1 MNAKVKEFVWKR
13 KRPFKY
19 SLPLNLASYLNCVE
33 ALCGHDQCG
42 LRHFHLQRDSSWN
55 QTQGWRCPWSEVS
68 LWLEPVGL
76 SVGGSPSQGAGCM
89 SWKHL
94 EQAPVWVRTAVGAQ
108 VTAHGSGTTCRGD
121 NLLCVLQT
129 TCVESVTASF
139 NKHISV
145 LCREVFSYSLGKLKT
160 RERYFSWIIWGAYLH
175 SVFTII

>member
-1 MNAKVKEFVWKR
+1 MKKKETFQIFVTSKFSFLSKLCWSLVWTWPMWTQTFPFAKGQQLESDPRVKVSLVWG
-13 KRPFKY
+13 
-19 SLPLNLASYLNCVE
+19 V
-33 ALCGHDQCG
+33 
-42 LRHFHLQRDSSWN
+42 
-55 QTQGWRCPWSEVS
+55 T

-94 EQAPVWVRTAVGAQ
+94 EQAPVWVRAAVGAQ